1 MKVDKLIDAIGMID
15 DEYIEKAHEKRKGFS
30 FNRATV
36 MKLAA
41 AAVCVLLAVTI
52 LPEMFARKGGMGSS
66 NSTAYVSE
74 YQYATDAAAPGESY
88 KPSDEEA
95 QFSTSET
102 SGESQSNSSE
112 TLKKDK
118 KLILTG
124 NLDLETQNI
133 NDILSKLLSNVDK
146 CGGYIQR
153 SSTFTRGNDTR
164 VYEATIRIPADQYQS
179 FLNDAQGLGNVVSY
193 SQEVKDITDSYTDIE
208 ARLNSLKAQEQKVL
222 EFYKSANTIE
232 DLMAVEER
240 LSQIRYEIEYY
251 ENTIKNY
258 DLLVAYS
265 TLHVTIQETKV
276 YTPTSTGFFT
286 RLANSFKNGFT
297 NFIDNI
303 GDFIIELVYN
313 IWTILLLIA
322 IAYLVYRLYRYFQ
335 NRKFRK

>member
-15 DEYIEKAHEKRKGFS
+15 DDYIEKAHEKRKVFS
-30 FNRATV
+30 FNKATI
-36 MKLAA
+36 MKLAT

-74 YQYATDAAAPGESY
+74 YQYATDATAPAESY
-88 KPSDEEA
+88 KPSDEE
-95 QFSTSET
+95 
-102 SGESQSNSSE
+102 SQYSASD

-124 NLDLETQNI
+124 NLNLETQNI

-146 CGGYIQR
+146 YGGYVQK
-153 SSTFTRGNDTR
+153 SSTYTRGNDTR

-193 SQEVKDITDSYTDIE
+193 SQEVEDITDSYTDIE

-251 ENTIKNY
+251 ESTIKNY

-265 TLHVTIQETKV
+265 TLHITLQETKV
-276 YTPTSTGFFT
+276 YTPTSTSFFT